1 MLLLKKII
9 LTHFKNYEI
18 KQFDFAQNIAGI
30 CGPNGAGKTNLLDA
44 IYYCCF
50 TKSYFS
56 GTDALNIGFGKE
68 GFRLEAFFEEYGIAF
83 TVKCIH
89 RGNKKEFFL
98 NDVPYEKLSKHICRF
113 PAVMVAP
120 DDTGLIS
127 NGSEERRKYLDILI
141 SQVDAEYLQQL
152 MQYNKILQQRNSFLK
167 SAAVEHAIDFS
178 LLDVLDMQLAKP
190 AKYIFTK
197 RSQVCEELIPLIV
210 QFYHQ
215 LAGNNEVI
223 SCRYES
229 NLHFS
234 TMEDL
239 LIKMRQRDRLL
250 QRTSAGIHKDE
261 LGFEINKHI
270 FRNTASQGQ
279 RKTLLFALKLAEY
292 ELLKKNKGIA
302 PLLLLDDVFEKLD
315 QNRMHNLL
323 HWVCSNN
330 KGQVLITDTHKQ
342 RMENSFAKLQ
352 IEHQIVELYML

>member
-18 KQFDFAQNIAGI
+18 KQFDFNKKIVGI
-30 CGPNGAGKTNLLDA
+30 YGANGVGKTNLLDA

-56 GTDALNIGFGKE
+56 GSDVLNIGFDKE
-68 GFRLEAFFEEYGIAF
+68 GFRLEAFFEKEDRTFA
-83 TVKCIH
+83 VKCIH

-98 NDVPYEKLSKHICRF
+98 NDVQYDKLSKHIGLF
-113 PAVMVAP
+113 TVVMIAP

-141 SQVDAEYLQQL
+141 SQLDAEYLQQL

-167 SAAVEHAIDFS
+167 AAAVEHTIDYS
-178 LLDVLDMQLAKP
+178 LWDILDMQLTIP
-190 AKYIFTK
+190 AKYIFKK
-197 RSQVCEELIPLIV
+197 RSQICEELIPLILG
-210 QFYHQ
+210 FYQ
-215 LAGNNEVI
+215 KLAGKSEAI

-229 NLHFS
+229 NLHFN

-239 LIKMRQRDRLL
+239 LTTMRSRDRLL
-250 QRTSAGIHKDE
+250 QRSSAGIHKDD
-261 LGFEINKHI
+261 LGFALNNHNFK
-270 FRNTASQGQ
+270 NTASQGQ

-292 ELLKKNKGIA
+292 ELLKKNKGFA

-315 QNRMHNLL
+315 HNRMHNLL
-323 HWVCSNN
+323 QWVCNEN
-330 KGQVLITDTHKQ
+330 TGNVFITDTQHERLTKAF
-342 RMENSFAKLQ
+342 N
-352 IEHQIVELYML
+352 ELNIHAQLIAL

>member
-18 KQFDFAQNIAGI
+18 KQFDFSQNIVGI
-30 CGPNGAGKTNLLDA
+30 CGPNGVGKTNLLDA

-56 GTDALNIGFGKE
+56 GSDALTIGFGKD
-68 GFRLEAFFEEYGIAF
+68 GFRLEAFFEKEGKAF
-83 TVKCIH
+83 AVKCIC
-89 RGNKKEFFL
+89 RNNKKEFFL
-98 NDVPYEKLSKHICRF
+98 NDMQYEKLSKHIGLF
-113 PAVMVAP
+113 PVVIVAP

-141 SQVDAEYLQQL
+141 SQLDAEYLQQL

-167 SAAVEHAIDFS
+167 TAALEQAIDFS

-197 RSQVCEELIPLIV
+197 RSQVCDELIPLIA
-210 QFYHQ
+210 QFYHR
-215 LAGNNEVI
+215 LAGKNEVV

-239 LIKMRQRDRLL
+239 LVKMRQRDQLL

-261 LGFEINKHI
+261 LGFELNSHPFKS
-270 FRNTASQGQ
+270 TASQGQ
-279 RKTLLFALKLAEY
+279 RKTLLFALKLAEF
-292 ELLKKNKGIA
+292 ELLKKHKGFS

-315 QNRMHNLL
+315 QNRMQLL
-323 HWVCSNN
+323 LQWVCNENN
-330 KGQVLITDTHKQ
+330 GNVLITDTHKQ
-342 RMENSFAKLQ
+342 RLTNAFK
-352 IEHQIVELYML
+352 ELKIAAQVIAL